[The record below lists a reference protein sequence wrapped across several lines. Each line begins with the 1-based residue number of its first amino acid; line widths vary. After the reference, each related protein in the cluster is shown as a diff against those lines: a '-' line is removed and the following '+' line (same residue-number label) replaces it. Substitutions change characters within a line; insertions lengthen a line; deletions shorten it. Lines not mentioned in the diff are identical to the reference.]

1 MNFCVEAL
9 PLHHV
14 RSYGKELANG
24 SFDGFAGVL
33 QRKEADIVAT
43 DFTITHEVMLYT
55 YIILLTI
62 PLYKIIFRGAKLWIF
77 HILLN

>member
-1 MNFCVEAL
+1 MNFCVEAQ

-24 SFDGFAGVL
+24 SYDGFAGVL

-43 DFTITHEVMLYT
+43 DFTVTHEVKLYT
-55 YIILLTI
+55 SSYLVSNLSIKLFSEEQSCGFLTS
-62 PLYKIIFRGAKLWIF
+62 F
-77 HILLN
+77 